1 MSNQESS
8 NASENPKA
16 NLGSRPDVK
25 PSSLPS
31 NKPSAKTKSD
41 GNGLG
46 SFFAATVILSSLIVS
61 AFVFVFLLGNEINF
75 EGGDPEHG
83 HPLNTLGVVFKG
95 GYIVPVLMSIVIIIL
110 AFSIERFM
118 TLYKAKGK
126 GRINVFVR
134 NLQNMINNN
143 QLTAAIAECDK
154 QKGSLANV
162 MKAGLQRYS
171 SLQNDSSMD
180 KEQKVVAMHKE
191 LEEATALE
199 LPMLSKNLVII
210 STCASIATLVGLIGT
225 VLGMI
230 KAFSALAQAGAP
242 DAVALANGISEA
254 LINTAL
260 GISGSTVAIIMYN
273 YFTTQIDQLTYKID
287 ESGYSLVSTFEA
299 STK

>member
-1 MSNQESS
+1 MSNQE
-8 NASENPKA
+8 ALKT
-16 NLGSRPDVK
+16 
-25 PSSLPS
+25 S
-31 NKPSAKTKSD
+31 NKPKSE
-41 GNGLG
+41 GNGIG
-46 SFFAATVILSSLIVS
+46 SFFSATVILSSIIVS
-61 AFVFVFLLGNEINF
+61 TLVYMFVMGSPSNF
-75 EGGDPEHG
+75 EGGDPLLG
-83 HPLNTLGVVFKG
+83 HPLPGNTLGIIYKG
-95 GYIVPVLMSIVIIIL
+95 GFIVPILMSIVVIIL

-118 TLYKAKGK
+118 TLSKAKGN
-126 GRINVFVR
+126 GRINIFVR

-143 QLTAAIAECDK
+143 QLSAAVAECDK

-171 SLQNDSSMD
+171 TLQNDSSMD
-180 KEQKVVAMHKE
+180 KEQKVVAMQKE

-287 ESGYSLVSTFEA
+287 ESGYSLVSTFES